1 MLLSPSRADCIV
13 FELEG
18 VLAEAGAPDQAEQRV
33 SKPLYSGRWDKL
45 PLPAG
50 VVSSLSREET
60 AEALKSLGWNDL
72 PASRIS
78 SGANAL
84 ESLCRS
90 LGCRWPLV
98 LGSSLSA
105 QEMTDRLGR
114 GDFVAVGAASANT
127 LIRFPSAADAL
138 RAILGVV

>member
-1 MLLSPSRADCIV
+1 MLLSPSRADCII

-18 VLAEAGAPDQAEQRV
+18 VLADTGSPDRAEPQAA
-33 SKPLYSGRWDKL
+33 KPLYTGRWDKL

-60 AEALKSLGWNDL
+60 ATVLKSLGWDDL
-72 PASRIS
+72 PASHVA
-78 SGANAL
+78 GGENAL

-98 LGSSLSA
+98 LGSTSA
-105 QEMTDRLGR
+105 MQEMTARLGR
-114 GDFVAVGAASANT
+114 GDFVAVGHSSAPT
-127 LIRFPSAADAL
+127 LIRFSSAADAL
-138 RAILGVV
+138 RAILGIV

>member
-1 MLLSPSRADCIV
+1 MLLSPSPADCVV

-18 VLAEAGAPDQAEQRV
+18 VLAEISASDQAEPRS
-33 SKPLYSGRWDKL
+33 SKPLFGGRWDKL

-60 AEALKSLGWNDL
+60 ATVLKSLGWDDL
-72 PASRIS
+72 PSSRIA
-78 SGANAL
+78 GGENAL

-98 LGSSLSA
+98 LGSTSA
-105 QEMTDRLGR
+105 MQEMTARLGR
-114 GDFVAVGAASANT
+114 GDFVAVGHSSAST
-127 LIRFPSAADAL
+127 LIRFSSAADAL